1 MTELQLDAVRDEVSI
16 FLGDIFRDYQDRHEV
31 IDLIIDDIIAD
42 IEETADWSDY
52 DDDEYNIGDIQIAT
66 ARVLKSAIVFNYTG
80 E

>member
-1 MTELQLDAVRDEVSI
+1 MTQEQKDGIRDELDIDLGCI
-16 FLGDIFRDYQDRHEV
+16 FPDWQDRSEV
-31 IDLIIDDIIAD
+31 IDLIIDDIVAD